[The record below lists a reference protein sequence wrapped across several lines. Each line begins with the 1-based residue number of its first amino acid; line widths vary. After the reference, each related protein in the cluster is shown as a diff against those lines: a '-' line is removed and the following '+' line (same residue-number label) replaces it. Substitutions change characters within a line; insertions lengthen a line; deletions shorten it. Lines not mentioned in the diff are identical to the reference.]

1 MRLEASVLLLLIVA
15 PFSSLACRPARL
27 DGHATNL
34 HRSCYALMGEQPVHS
49 TLVSTKTDGAERLI
63 GLTELGSG
71 ARLVEEATIDESGQ
85 LVEAEATLTPAAA
98 TQAAVGAGAVARAA
112 ETHVVF
118 HPGRRVVEL
127 TTPVMHVEWR
137 VPDDNPW
144 VWAPLLTVEGGR
156 PIVTPLDAR
165 VALRAA
171 EDGRTVRMLDLGTME
186 QHTLAGDQMVI
197 PNGAGDGDG
206 GGASV
211 VIGDDVIDVENGTP
225 RRLHLAAL
233 DDTLELLDASAP
245 SGALVAALR
254 CTSLSG
260 SFAP

>member
-1 MRLEASVLLLLIVA
+1 MRLEISALLLLIAA

-34 HRSCYALMGEQPVHS
+34 HRSCYALVGGQPVHS

-71 ARLVEEATIDESGQ
+71 ARLVEEATIDDSGQ

-98 TQAAVGAGAVARAA
+98 AQAAVGTGTEARAA

-118 HPGRRVVEL
+118 HPGRRTVEL
-127 TTPVMHVEWR
+127 TTPTLHVEWS
-137 VPDDNPW
+137 VPDDRPW
-144 VWAPLLTVEGGR
+144 VWAPLLTVEGPR
-156 PIVTPLDAR
+156 PIATPLDAR

-171 EDGRTVRMLDLGTME
+171 ENGRTVRLLDLGTLE
-186 QHTLAGDQMVI
+186 QHTLAADQMVI
-197 PNGAGDGDG
+197 QNGDGAGAS
-206 GGASV
+206 ASV
-211 VIGDDVIDVENGTP
+211 IIGDDVIDVENGTP